1 MPVVSMGMSW
11 LTSLTFDEMA
21 NGAPTTLFVPH
32 GEVHNDLYLHWHTYT
47 GTDWAKSFN
56 VSVAWRFVPKTAY
69 GIGDTGWT
77 TYADGLWSQLDAAS
91 ECHPSTS
98 DGFSGYDWW
107 VNLGHLGEYRNNDP
121 SYMAP
126 SGTSVQQ
133 QLAPDGWGFA
143 QRKYD
148 FIELK
153 VSIRVIWQDGI
164 DEATLEAMRPY
175 ERFSQTLLLV
185 AQPKYTLAGV
195 QYDARGVVVNFTAT
209 DWHRS
214 DDRWGLNE
222 FVVAKEDLSGED
234 LAISPGYYG
243 TIDKP
248 AGDPLTTDTGRLTL
262 PPEAF
267 TRLPLP
273 GDAIQRLRI
282 RMNTPV
288 LPIETEWAWIEGIAD
303 VGDTAVC
310 DTPTL
315 TLVSSD
321 SDKVVVRVG
330 TTSDK
335 DNPPDAVHVA
345 FAGASEWHV
354 VALGDEVTLP
364 CPPLGAPITVQA
376 YGTTDEGGVSGI
388 ATLEVAALPD
398 VDWLIIA
405 PVDASAGDPVRMR
418 FNVKSD
424 WTRAAEMTVVKLSGR
439 ERESAFFG
447 EGGTA
452 SGTVTCDI
460 LDRSSYGDL
469 YQPRA
474 AFEGLAYAGP
484 CVLRGPDGE
493 RRYVAVESVVES
505 WDTVRHVKTMK
516 VSVREVS

>member
-1 MPVVSMGMSW
+1 MPVVRMGMSW
-11 LTSLTFDEMA
+11 LTSLTYDEMA
-21 NGAPTTLFVPH
+21 DGAPTTLFVPY
-32 GEVHNDLYLHWHTYT
+32 GEVHSDLYLHWHTYT

-56 VSVAWRFVPKTAY
+56 VSVAWRYVPKTAY

-77 TYADGLWSQLDAAS
+77 TYADGLWSQLDAAA
-91 ECHPSTS
+91 ECHPSTAP
-98 DGFSGYDWW
+98 GFSGYDWW
-107 VNLGHLGEYRNNDP
+107 VDLGSLGEYRNGDAD
-121 SYMAP
+121 YMAP
-126 SGTSVQQ
+126 SGTTVKQ

-164 DEATLEAMRPY
+164 DESTLEAMRPY
-175 ERFSQTLLLV
+175 ERFSQTLLIV
-185 AQPKYTLAGV
+185 ARPKYTLAGV

-222 FVVAKEDLSGED
+222 FIVAKEDLTGED
-234 LAISPGYYG
+234 LAVTPGYYG

-273 GDAIQRLRI
+273 GEAIQRLRI

-303 VGDTAVC
+303 VGDSAVC

-321 SDKVVVRVG
+321 SDKVVVEVG

-335 DNPPDAVHVA
+335 DNPPDVVHVA
-345 FAGASEWHV
+345 FAGASEWHE

-364 CPPLGAPITVQA
+364 CPPLGATITVQA
-376 YGTTDEGGVSGI
+376 YGTTDEGGVSGV
-388 ATLEVAALPD
+388 ATLDVAALPD
-398 VDWLIIA
+398 VDWLTIA
-405 PVDASAGDPVRMR
+405 PVDASAGEAVRMR
-418 FNVKSD
+418 FNVASD
-424 WTRAAEMTVVKLSGR
+424 WTRSPEMTVVKLSGR
-439 ERESAFFG
+439 ERESAFYG

-474 AFEGLAYAGP
+474 AFERLAYAGP

-493 RRYVAVESVVES
+493 RRYVAVESVGES

>member
-21 NGAPTTLFVPH
+21 DGAPTTLFVPY

-47 GTDWAKSFN
+47 GTDWAKGFN

-77 TYADGLWSQLDAAS
+77 TYVDGLWSQLDAAT
-91 ECHPSTS
+91 ECHPGAAP
-98 DGFSGYDWW
+98 GFSGYDWW
-107 VNLGHLGEYRNNDP
+107 VNLGDLGEYRNNDP
-121 SYMAP
+121 DYMSP
-126 SGTSVQQ
+126 SGTSVKQ
-133 QLAPDGWGFA
+133 QLAPNGWGFS
-143 QRKYD
+143 QRQYD

-185 AQPKYTLAGV
+185 AQPRYTLAGV

-209 DWHRS
+209 DWRRS

-222 FVVAKEDLSGED
+222 FIVAKEDLSGED
-234 LAISPGYYG
+234 LAVTPGHYG

-248 AGDPLTTDTGRLTL
+248 AGDPLSADTGRLTL

-273 GDAIQRLRI
+273 GEAIQSLRI

-303 VGDTAVC
+303 VGDSAVC

-321 SDKVVVRVG
+321 ADRVVVEVG
-330 TTSDK
+330 TTHDK

-388 ATLEVAALPD
+388 ATLEVSALPD
-398 VDWLIIA
+398 VDWITIA
-405 PVDASAGDPVRMR
+405 PVDASAGNPVRMLL
-418 FNVKSD
+418 NVSSE
-424 WTRAAEMTVVKLSGR
+424 WTDAAEMTTVKFSGR
-439 ERESAFFG
+439 ERESAFYG
-447 EGGTA
+447 NGG
-452 SGTVTCDI
+452 SSQGTVSCDI
-460 LDRSSYGDL
+460 LEDGSHGSLRQSEADF
-469 YQPRA
+469 RR
-474 AFEGLAYAGP
+474 LAYAGP
-484 CVLRGPDGE
+484 CVLREPRGV
-493 RRYVAVESVVES
+493 RRYVSITSVNGS
-505 WDTVRHVKTMK
+505 WVTVNRVKRIK
-516 VSVREVS
+516 VSAREVS

>member
-1 MPVVSMGMSW
+1 MPVVGMGMSW
-11 LTSLTFDEMA
+11 QTSLTYNEMA
-21 NGAPTTLFVPH
+21 NGAPTTIFAEYGDVRP
-32 GEVHNDLYLHWHTYT
+32 DLYLHWHTYT
-47 GTDWAKSFN
+47 GTDWAKGFN

-77 TYADGLWSQLDAAS
+77 TYADGLWSQLDAAT
-91 ECHPSTS
+91 ECHPGTAP
-98 DGFSGYDWW
+98 GFSGYDWW
-107 VNLGHLGEYRNNDP
+107 VNLGDLGEYKNNDP
-121 SYMAP
+121 DYMAP

-133 QLAPDGWGFA
+133 QLAPNGWGFA
-143 QRKYD
+143 QRQYD

-153 VSIRVIWQDGI
+153 VSIRVLWQDGI
-164 DEATLEAMRPY
+164 DEATLEVMRPY
-175 ERFSQTLLLV
+175 ERFSQTLLIV
-185 AQPKYTLAGV
+185 ARPKYTLAGV

-222 FVVAKEDLSGED
+222 FIVAKEDLTGED
-234 LAISPGYYG
+234 LAVTPGYYG

-273 GDAIQRLRI
+273 GEAIQLLRI

-321 SDKVVVRVG
+321 VDKVVVKVG

-335 DNPPDAVHVA
+335 DNPPDIVHVS
-345 FAGASEWHV
+345 FAGASEWHEV
-354 VALGDEVTLP
+354 VLGAEVTLP
-364 CPPLGAPITVQA
+364 CPPLGSTITVQA
-376 YGTTDEGGVSGI
+376 YGTTEEGGVSDI

-398 VDWLIIA
+398 VNYITIA
-405 PVDASAGDPVRMR
+405 PVDTSLGDPVRMR

-424 WTRAAEMTVVKLSGR
+424 WSREPEITVVKFSGR
-439 ERESAFFG
+439 ARESAFFG
-447 EGGTA
+447 EGGSAT
-452 SGTVTCDI
+452 GTITCDI
-460 LDRSSYGDL
+460 IDSSSYGDL
-469 YQPRA
+469 YQSA
-474 AFEGLAYAGP
+474 DDFERLAYAGP
-484 CVLRGPDGE
+484 CVLRGPLGE
-493 RRYVAVESVVES
+493 RRYVAVTSVGES
-505 WDTVRHVKTMK
+505 WDTIRDIKTIKVTVK
-516 VSVREVS
+516 EVS

>member
-1 MPVVSMGMSW
+1 MPVVGMGMSW
-11 LTSLTFDEMA
+11 QTSLTYNEMA
-21 NGAPTTLFVPH
+21 NGAPTTIFAEYGDVRP
-32 GEVHNDLYLHWHTYT
+32 DLYLHWHTYT
-47 GTDWAKSFN
+47 GTDWAKGFN

-69 GIGDTGWT
+69 GIGDMGWT
-77 TYADGLWSQLDAAS
+77 TYADGLWSQLDAAT

-98 DGFSGYDWW
+98 DGFSGYDWYT
-107 VNLGHLGEYRNNDP
+107 NLGDIGEYKNNDP
-121 SYMAP
+121 DYMAP

-133 QLAPDGWGFA
+133 QLAPNGWGFA
-143 QRKYD
+143 QRQYD
-148 FIELK
+148 FIEIK
-153 VSIRVIWQDGI
+153 ASIRVLWQDSI

-175 ERFSQTLLLV
+175 ERFSQTLLIV
-185 AQPKYTLAGV
+185 ARPKYTLAGV

-222 FVVAKEDLSGED
+222 FIVAKEDLTGED

-273 GDAIQRLRI
+273 GEAIQLLRI

-321 SDKVVVRVG
+321 VDKVVVRVG

-335 DNPPDAVHVA
+335 DNPPDIVHVS
-345 FAGASEWHV
+345 FAGASEWHEV
-354 VALGDEVTLP
+354 SLGGEVTLP
-364 CPPLGAPITVQA
+364 CPPLGSTITVQA
-376 YGTTDEGGVSGI
+376 YGTTEEGGVSGI

-398 VDWLIIA
+398 VNYITIA
-405 PVDASAGDPVRMR
+405 PVDTSLGDPVRMR

-424 WTRAAEMTVVKLSGR
+424 WSREPEITVVKFSGR

-447 EGGTA
+447 EGGSAT
-452 SGTVTCDI
+452 GTITCDI
-460 LDRSSYGDL
+460 IDSTSYGDL
-469 YQPRA
+469 YQSA
-474 AFEGLAYAGP
+474 DDFERLAYSGP
-484 CVLRGPDGE
+484 CVLRGPLGE
-493 RRYVAVESVVES
+493 RRYVAVTSVGES
-505 WDTVRHVKTMK
+505 WDTIRDIKTIKVTVK
-516 VSVREVS
+516 EVS

>member
-21 NGAPTTLFVPH
+21 NGAPTTLLVPY
-32 GEVHNDLYLHWHTYT
+32 GEVHSDLYLHWHTYT
-47 GTDWAKSFN
+47 GTDWAKAFN
-56 VSVAWRFVPKTAY
+56 VSVAWRYVPKTAY

-77 TYADGLWSQLDAAS
+77 TYADGLWSQLDAAT

-107 VNLGHLGEYRNNDP
+107 VNLGNLGEYRNNDP
-121 SYMAP
+121 DYMAP
-126 SGTSVQQ
+126 SGTSVKQ

-222 FVVAKEDLSGED
+222 FIVAKEDLSGED
-234 LAISPGYYG
+234 LAVTPGYYG

-273 GDAIQRLRI
+273 GEAIQKLRI

-321 SDKVVVRVG
+321 VDKVVVEIG
-330 TTSDK
+330 TTHDK

-364 CPPLGAPITVQA
+364 CPPLGATITVQA
-376 YGTTDEGGVSGI
+376 YGTTKEGGVSGI

-398 VDWLIIA
+398 VDWITIA
-405 PVDASAGDPVRMR
+405 PVDASAGNPVRMR
-418 FNVKSD
+418 FNVSSEWSD
-424 WTRAAEMTVVKLSGR
+424 EAEMTVVKLSGR
-439 ERESAFFG
+439 ERESAFYG
-447 EGGTA
+447 VGG
-452 SGTVTCDI
+452 SSQGTVSCDI
-460 LDRSSYGDL
+460 LDSESYGSLSQSEADFK
-469 YQPRA
+469 R
-474 AFEGLAYAGP
+474 LAYAGP
-484 CVLRGPDGE
+484 CVLREPRGV
-493 RRYVAVESVVES
+493 RRYVSVTSVS
-505 WDTVRHVKTMK
+505 GRWTTVNRIKRMT
-516 VSVREVS
+516 VSAKEVS

>member
-21 NGAPTTLFVPH
+21 NGAPTTLFVPY

-47 GTDWAKSFN
+47 GTDWAKAFN

-77 TYADGLWSQLDAAS
+77 TYADGLWSQLDAAT

-107 VNLGHLGEYRNNDP
+107 ANLGHLGEYRNNDP
-121 SYMAP
+121 DYMAP

-133 QLAPDGWGFA
+133 QLAPNGWGFA

-153 VSIRVIWQDGI
+153 VSIRVIWQDDI

-222 FVVAKEDLSGED
+222 FIVAKDDLSGED
-234 LAISPGYYG
+234 LAVTPGYYG

-248 AGDPLTTDTGRLTL
+248 AGDPSTTDTGRLTL

-273 GDAIQRLRI
+273 GEAIQQLRI

-303 VGDTAVC
+303 VGDSAVC

-321 SDKVVVRVG
+321 TDKVVVKVG
-330 TTSDK
+330 TTHDK

-398 VDWLIIA
+398 VDWITIA

-418 FNVKSD
+418 FNVTSSWSD
-424 WTRAAEMTVVKLSGR
+424 AAEMTAVKFSGR
-439 ERESAFFG
+439 ERESAFYG
-447 EGGTA
+447 VGGT
-452 SGTVTCDI
+452 SEGTVACNI
-460 LDRSSYGDL
+460 LDSTSYGDL
-469 YQPRA
+469 HQSASDFKR
-474 AFEGLAYAGP
+474 LAYAGP
-484 CVLRGPDGE
+484 CVLREPHGV
-493 RRYVAVESVVES
+493 RRYVSILSVNESF
-505 WDTVRHVKTMK
+505 DTVNHVKRMT
-516 VSVREVS
+516 VSAKEVS

>member
-1 MPVVSMGMSW
+1 MPVVGMGMSW
-11 LTSLTFDEMA
+11 QTSLTYNEMA
-21 NGAPTTLFVPH
+21 NGAPTTIFAEYGDVRP
-32 GEVHNDLYLHWHTYT
+32 DLYLHWHTYT
-47 GTDWAKSFN
+47 GTDWAKGFN

-77 TYADGLWSQLDAAS
+77 TYADGLWSQLDAAT

-98 DGFSGYDWW
+98 DGFSGYDWYT
-107 VNLGHLGEYRNNDP
+107 NLGDLGEYKNNDP
-121 SYMAP
+121 DYMAP

-133 QLAPDGWGFA
+133 QLAPNGWGFA

-148 FIELK
+148 FIEIK
-153 VSIRVIWQDGI
+153 ASIRVLWQDGI

-175 ERFSQTLLLV
+175 ERFSQTLLIV
-185 AQPKYTLAGV
+185 ARPKYTLAGV

-222 FVVAKEDLSGED
+222 FIVAKEDLTGED
-234 LAISPGYYG
+234 LAVTPGYYG

-273 GDAIQRLRI
+273 GEAIQLLRI

-321 SDKVVVRVG
+321 VDKVVVRVG

-335 DNPPDAVHVA
+335 DNPPDIVHVS
-345 FAGASEWHV
+345 FAGASEWHE
-354 VALGDEVTLP
+354 VALGGVVTLP
-364 CPPLGAPITVQA
+364 CPPLGSTITVQA
-376 YGTTDEGGVSGI
+376 YGTTEEGGVSGI

-398 VDWLIIA
+398 VNYITIA
-405 PVDASAGDPVRMR
+405 PVDTSLGDPVRMR

-424 WTRAAEMTVVKLSGR
+424 WSREPEITVVKFSGR

-447 EGGTA
+447 EGGSAT
-452 SGTVTCDI
+452 GTITCDI
-460 LDRSSYGDL
+460 IDSTSYGDL
-469 YQPRA
+469 YQSA
-474 AFEGLAYAGP
+474 DDFERLAYAGP
-484 CVLRGPDGE
+484 CVLRGPLGE
-493 RRYVAVESVVES
+493 RRYVAVTSVGES
-505 WDTVRHVKTMK
+505 WDTIRDIKTIKVTVK
-516 VSVREVS
+516 EVS